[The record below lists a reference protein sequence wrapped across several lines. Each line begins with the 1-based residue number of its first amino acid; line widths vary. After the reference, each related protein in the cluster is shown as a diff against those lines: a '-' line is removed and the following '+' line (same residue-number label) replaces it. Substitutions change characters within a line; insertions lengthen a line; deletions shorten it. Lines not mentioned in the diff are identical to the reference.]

1 MSIFLI
7 VLRCVLITLLLLLS
21 TVRAQT
27 NTTGLP
33 LQSLPPQLK
42 TSVPTIPL
50 DPQQA
55 FQLSATG
62 NGIDVYLKFNIADN
76 YYLYKDKT
84 QIFLKAVEINKA
96 TKKPDSD
103 QIIIESNL
111 PAGIIKFDETFSKNL
126 EVYRQQL
133 IIPVRLPASFTS
145 SSIPTIDLFVD
156 SQGCADLGIC
166 YPPLRHRIV
175 VSKTFNYDK
184 ANNNNNNNDNLSY
197 LVEPVDVVN
206 DTNLFSTQT
215 VRDSNSIVNNA
226 IFDAQWWWVI
236 LSFLGFG
243 LLLSFTP
250 CVLPMVPIVLAI
262 VLRGTDKATADGNL
276 TTQRNYLPLAMYSR
290 FYKALVYVLAMA
302 CTYAVLGVVAA
313 KMGASVNAYFQQPAV
328 LIGFSLL
335 ILIFAGAQFGW
346 YEIKLPNALF
356 NRLNQSNNPSSNTSW
371 FSIALIGCLSAIM
384 VGPCVTA
391 PLAAALTFIAK
402 SGDVWAGGLALFS
415 MGVGMGIPLLVLA
428 VGGSALLPKPGV
440 WLLKVNYIIGIL
452 LIGLALWTVQ
462 SLLPSWLNAIAWVAV
477 LVLLAEGMGGFDV
490 AVENN
495 TRLVKLFKALA
506 WLIMAWAVAI
516 VWGMLAGRF
525 DPLQPLLA
533 SQSAPQLPDP
543 ASSVKH
549 ANTNQTDSFTRV
561 SSDSV
566 SQILNTNTEKPVLLD
581 IYADWCVSC
590 IEFERSTLRHPS
602 VQRLLPAF
610 NTLRVDVTKN
620 TTADQALLK
629 QFGIFGPPAM
639 LFFSPNGQEFSTKRV
654 IGFQDATAF
663 SQHLATMLK

>member
-1 MSIFLI
+1 MSFFLT
-7 VLRCVLITLLLLLS
+7 VLRCVLITFLFPLS
-21 TVRAQT
+21 TISAQT

-42 TSVPTIPL
+42 TNAPTILL

-55 FQLSATG
+55 FQLSARG
-62 NGIDVYLKFNIADN
+62 NGVDVYLKFNIADN

-84 QIFLKAVEINKA
+84 QVFVKSIETNSV
-96 TKKPDSD
+96 TKKSKSD
-103 QIIIESNL
+103 QILIDSKL
-111 PAGIIKFDETFSKNL
+111 PTGIIKFDETFSKNL
-126 EVYRQQL
+126 EIYRQQL
-133 IIPVRLPASFTS
+133 LIPVRLPRPFTS
-145 SSIPTIDLFVD
+145 SSIPSIDLFVNT
-156 SQGCADLGIC
+156 QGCADLGIC
-166 YPPLRHRIV
+166 YPPMRHRV
-175 VSKTFNYDK
+175 VVTKPNHNAKTE
-184 ANNNNNNNDNLSY
+184 NNTNDNIAY
-197 LVEPVDVVN
+197 LVESVDVGN
-206 DTNLFSTQT
+206 DANLDSTQV
-215 VRDSNSIVNNA
+215 VRDSNSIVNST

-262 VLRGTDKATADGNL
+262 VLRDTDKATADGNL
-276 TTQRNYLPLAMYSR
+276 TTQRDYLPLAMYSR
-290 FYKALVYVLAMA
+290 LYKALVYVLAMA
-302 CTYAVLGVVAA
+302 CTYAVLGVIAA
-313 KMGASVNAYFQQPAV
+313 KLGASINAYFQQPAA

-335 ILIFAGAQFGW
+335 ILIFAGAQFGC
-346 YEIKLPNALF
+346 YEIKLPNALI
-356 NRLNQSNNPSSNTSW
+356 NRLNQSNMPNSNTSW
-371 FSIALIGCLSAIM
+371 FSIALIGSISAIM

-391 PLAAALTFIAK
+391 PLAAALSYIAK

-415 MGVGMGIPLLVLA
+415 MGVGMGVPLLVLA
-428 VGGSALLPKPGV
+428 VGGAALLPKPGV

-462 SLLPSWLNAIAWVAV
+462 SILLSWLNAIAWVAV
-477 LVLLAEGMGGFDV
+477 LVLLAEGLGGFDA
-490 AVENN
+490 AVEKN
-495 TRLVKLFKALA
+495 TRLLKLFKALA

-525 DPLQPLLA
+525 DPLQPLLV
-533 SQSAPQLPDP
+533 SQSVQQMSDA
-543 ASSVKH
+543 ASFVKH
-549 ANTNQTDSFTRV
+549 GNTKQTHSFTRV
-561 SSDSV
+561 SSDTV
-566 SQILNTNTEKPVLLD
+566 SQILSTNTEKPILLD

-590 IEFERSTLRHPS
+590 IEFERTTLRHAS

-610 NTLRVDVTKN
+610 NTLQVDVTKN

-639 LFFSPNGQEFSTKRV
+639 LFFSPNGQELSTKRV
-654 IGFQDATAF
+654 IGFQDATVF